1 MSKEVQAMLLR
12 HDPFSELERMADD
25 LFGSRANG
33 ITPLDA
39 FRRDDA
45 VLVHVDLPGVDPDSI
60 DVTVERNALTLRAER
75 ASDHQE
81 GDRPFIRERPQGAV
95 TRRIYLGEALDTEN
109 IDADYTLGVL
119 TLRIPV
125 AESSK
130 PKRIEVRTREALE
143 SGVVDADSVEAN

>member
-1 MSKEVQAMLLR
+1 MLLR

-25 LFGSRANG
+25 LFGSRSNG

-39 FRRDDA
+39 YRRGEM
-45 VLVHVDLPGVDPDSI
+45 VFVHVDLPGVDPDSI

-75 ASDHQE
+75 AWGHEE
-81 GDRPFIRERPQGAV
+81 GDRLFIRERPQGTI
-95 TRRIYLGEALDTEN
+95 TRRIYLGEALDVDK
-109 IDADYTLGVL
+109 IDADYTHGVL

-130 PKRIEVRTREALE
+130 PKKIEIRTTDALE
-143 SGVVDADSVEAN
+143 SGVVDADSVEAGS